1 MLSHFGCVQ
10 LFVTSMDYSPPGLSV
25 HAVFQAKTWSGLTFP
40 PPGDLPNP
48 GIEPVSLS
56 SPVLAGIGTLPLA
69 PPLYLW
75 LKLFLS
81 SNSKVAWMRRESPE
95 PSNSQ
100 IAAWCPSIQSKS
112 NTIPGGNIRSH
123 KLKA

>member
-1 MLSHFGCVQ
+1 
-10 LFVTSMDYSPPGLSV
+10 MDYSLPGLSV

-40 PPGDLPNP
+40 PLGDLPNR

-56 SPVLAGIGTLPLA
+56 SPALAGRYFTTS
-69 PPLYLW
+69 PPLYFW

-81 SNSKVAWMRRESPE
+81 SNSKVAGMRRESPE

-100 IAAWCPSIQSKS
+100 IPAWCSVDEGWGWEK
-112 NTIPGGNIRSH
+112 GKGVYMGE
-123 KLKA
+123 